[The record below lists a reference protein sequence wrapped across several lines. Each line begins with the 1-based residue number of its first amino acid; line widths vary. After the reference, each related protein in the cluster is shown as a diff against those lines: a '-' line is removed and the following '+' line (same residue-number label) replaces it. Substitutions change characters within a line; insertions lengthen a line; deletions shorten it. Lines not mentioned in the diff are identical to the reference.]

1 MTMNWKRN
9 SKKYIAGILTIALA
23 AGVCQSYGSMEV
35 KAQEKTLPGIEKLVY
50 DTVSSGDT
58 FHILE
63 IVPSKEDASI
73 GYLIGG
79 EEPVASG
86 RKLSEL
92 PSPFERV
99 NAMASLATNAGSD
112 IVGANGLIT
121 VSPYTEIENGSRSE
135 DLKGRFV
142 YRGVGGRYNYVLH
155 GATYRKLTDNEPTSE
170 PRYARYTEMVK
181 ATELNRDLQS
191 IIPTFSRISGSG
203 GQLEIRLS
211 NSSIAETKKTYGL
224 DISMAVPTGSLTSEF
239 NVDDYIGLE
248 MYQKNATADS
258 YTYLG
263 TVVKGKDL
271 PEEYR
276 PTAET
281 GQNLT
286 TSSVQ
291 IEAGEQEEAGNQA
304 ETGGQTETGN
314 QAETGGQAQAGS
326 QAETG
331 GQAQAG
337 NQAETG
343 GQTEAGNQAETGGQ
357 TETGNQAE
365 AGVQAQAA
373 DQAEGMESKAYLV
386 ATTSGN
392 DPSYKSETSATA
404 PAMSSAKEN
413 TAAPVQTYA
422 ASGENVDN
430 NLYLLNHGSKPA
442 RLWAVWDSV
451 NKVYNFQSIA
461 DACFVKVTENGDYYV
476 SNATLCED
484 GDYRI
489 EDSYV
494 ENQTGSYIRVTAS
507 SVEIKTDG
515 DAGFDR
521 AKTYDFIG
529 DDRENAL
536 ETIRYNGGI
545 NNKEW
550 FKKQVLN
557 LSGEGK
563 YEGTAS
569 VSGDVDK
576 LKIEVTTLTLQE
588 LADLTNPEVSADKS
602 YCGVDLDDVDLIYLS
617 GKGDYSGD
625 EPKNMKY
632 AASKIAQ
639 MVFGITDDK
648 GNRSD
653 AARVPIIIDY
663 GFYKKNSEAEHK
675 AMTNLVLTLL
685 RVSEADPDKSL
696 AKAIVKS
703 KSMFEKAL
711 DDTTYKDK
719 VNTIFTSFAQT
730 AGIEKYNDKTLGAL
744 KEFLTE
750 NVYLYDD
757 SEGNKPYVASDYLTD
772 IDSSKQWIYSAVKK
786 EIQYE
791 NFLTEKSGSGG
802 NKLAENIT
810 KASVTRY
817 ILNWYM
823 HRVTM
828 KSSIRVLDLE
838 PCCDFNKTLESELQ
852 NDVVNMMGMTGI
864 YEASAINITQM
875 SSAEF
880 IGKIEDLNEKYDMIY
895 LGARVGKMNTENGVT
910 VYNDPQMKGL
920 IYSHVGDY
928 YDYATKT
935 DTENVTQARETY
947 NARHRLQDASLDH
960 SKTEDDDPKNKSA
973 DVYRGPG
980 NDMNST
986 RYEEFCQFIEAGYP
1000 VVIADTFIKVDN
1012 NNIPVAS
1019 TATLDKNSYFYKLVD
1034 FALQKDANGQYL
1046 YWQKNIFTESQL
1058 TDNTADTKLGTTL
1071 SARRSLFCNYLN
1083 LSKLS
1088 VNWVTTYGAAYPQEL
1103 KYNSDQ
1109 NGASNGGSLEKIDG
1123 KYQLQYIFNLQNDAA
1138 ISQTGTTYDCKLF
1151 VDKNADGRFSGS
1163 DYVEGKTYTSSEEV
1177 SGLTVYIRKGDE
1189 WNKVDPIATANGNRY
1204 ELRTGETYRVIRA
1217 LPEEYVGVIP
1227 WKLVFY
1233 DNADRL
1239 VRTAKSGYTSVPQ
1252 QNGKKTIRVLQL
1264 LSDDNRNNWNL
1275 HDEQNNSNST
1285 FSKCING
1292 LTDWNVVGLDQVGA
1306 DGKVTPSK
1314 SIDSMTVTYLV
1325 NEKLKIGGTSDT
1337 DIQKIYQEAYN
1348 LFQQYDMLILG
1359 FGDAYRFGYTYGAYD
1374 PSKGIPSGIMA
1385 NVKRNL
1391 AVGWAVRDYI
1401 ESGKSILFTHDTTS
1415 YINNIESVVQWN
1427 DQGYAEANNTNYWY
1441 WGYEF
1446 NKTIRASVGLDRYGA
1461 LKEYYTQ
1468 RAASSTGEEQ
1478 KRDQEYLN
1486 TLNSYTFDEIKEPNS
1501 DNDLMQKEGLTKYTV
1516 VRFLRSYLED
1526 LRKTGSS
1533 TVKFPVENS
1542 LLKQAGYDNGK
1553 DPEWNHPSNLLM
1565 GDYAG
1570 SSLIATQVNDGQITQ
1585 YPYQISSKELME
1597 INNTS
1602 YKWLEIS
1609 NTHYQWLQPNM
1620 ELDRNGDGKND
1631 IVVWYCISGV
1641 AGGNYKDTN
1650 IYNITPNDVVNNYY
1664 IYTMGNVTYS
1674 GAGHSKPSKKSEIK
1688 LFINTMIAAYNA
1700 GVTAPSVSFKD
1711 KSGSKIQSVYMLYDP
1726 VNHIVLDDKNNG
1738 TISVNFQAD
1747 DYNIL
1752 AGGQQ
1757 LCVEF
1762 YKSCADDTSG
1772 AISVDG
1778 ITGKVLRLKTD
1789 GEDGLKI
1796 TDSNGN
1802 VILPIERN
1810 GVMNCYPITNGATYT
1825 LKYSSDE
1832 MGLFRTDTSGTI
1844 LNEGA
1849 QASTIYARVYTVY
1862 DNGSKVT
1869 PCGIAE
1875 LSISAEE
1882 LFELD

>member
-1 MTMNWKRN
+1 MVICEIGRANKMKHNQSNSNWKQTA
-9 SKKYIAGILTIALA
+9 KKCIAGVLTIALA
-23 AGVCQSYGSMEV
+23 AGVCQSYGSIEAS
-35 KAQEKTLPGIEKLVY
+35 AQEMTLPGIQQLVQEKQ
-50 DTVSSGDT
+50 TQGET

-63 IVPSKEDASI
+63 IVADKSNASI

-79 EEPVASG
+79 EEPVSEG

-92 PSPFERV
+92 PAASERNKTMQELQNQV
-99 NAMASLATNAGSD
+99 GTENFKDLIGNGPVSRLDPYQEGS
-112 IVGANGLIT
+112 
-121 VSPYTEIENGSRSE
+121 GSRTE
-135 DLKGRFV
+135 DIRGSFV
-142 YRGVGGRYNYVLH
+142 ARGTEGRYNYVTGGSYYRMLQD
-155 GATYRKLTDNEPTSE
+155 GEDPQGQTRYDRKSTVEATNGTN
-170 PRYARYTEMVK
+170 AVMQGV
-181 ATELNRDLQS
+181 
-191 IIPTFSRISGSG
+191 IPTFTKWTSATMVMRVENGAEVTEAYAADRYSLQYYNGEDGSMNIINPAEFVPDKYTGRAVYAEQVSGS
-203 GQLEIRLS
+203 I
-211 NSSIAETKKTYGL
+211 T
-224 DISMAVPTGSLTSEF
+224 
-239 NVDDYIGLE
+239 
-248 MYQKNATADS
+248 S

-263 TVVKGKDL
+263 TIVQGD
-271 PEEYR
+271 PSSASEENSENASGVTR
-276 PTAET
+276 SLSDNDPAAATA
-281 GQNLT
+281 
-286 TSSVQ
+286 
-291 IEAGEQEEAGNQA
+291 
-304 ETGGQTETGN
+304 
-314 QAETGGQAQAGS
+314 
-326 QAETG
+326 
-331 GQAQAG
+331 
-337 NQAETG
+337 
-343 GQTEAGNQAETGGQ
+343 
-357 TETGNQAE
+357 
-365 AGVQAQAA
+365 
-373 DQAEGMESKAYLV
+373 
-386 ATTSGN
+386 SGN
-392 DPSYKSETSATA
+392 DPGITTQS
-404 PAMSSAKEN
+404 
-413 TAAPVQTYA
+413 
-422 ASGENVDN
+422 
-430 NLYLLNHGSKPA
+430 NLY
-442 RLWAVWDSV
+442 
-451 NKVYNFQSIA
+451 VYNRS
-461 DACFVKVTENGDYYV
+461 
-476 SNATLCED
+476 
-484 GDYRI
+484 
-489 EDSYV
+489 
-494 ENQTGSYIRVTAS
+494 TAS
-507 SVEIKTDG
+507 SVLWAKKVGETYTFETITDG
-515 DAGFDR
+515 KFLNFTKDTNGEYYVSKVSCVSDADFRLSDVYTENAAGRYVKVGNGTTTVKVKDIDADFIAQD
-521 AKTYDFIG
+521 TYDFIG
-529 DDRENAL
+529 DNSKNVF
-536 ETIRYNGGI
+536 ETVTYSGGFY
-545 NNKEW
+545 NKEW
-550 FKKQVLN
+550 FKKEVLN
-557 LSGEGK
+557 LSGSSR
-563 YEGTAS
+563 YEKDTDY
-569 VSGDVDK
+569 SGEVNDFN
-576 LKIEVTTLTLQE
+576 IEVTTLTLAQLAE
-588 LADLTNPEVSADKS
+588 LTATDSQAYYGIN
-602 YCGVDLDDVDLIYLS
+602 LDDVDLIYLS
-617 GKGDYSGD
+617 GRGS
-625 EPKNMKY
+625 Y
-632 AASKIAQ
+632 AAESVNMTSAATALTKMI
-639 MVFGITDDK
+639 FGIKDTTGERNNAD
-648 GNRSD
+648 
-653 AARVPIIIDY
+653 RVPVVMDY
-663 GFYKKNSEAEHK
+663 GFYSQNKKLAEEPNNNQNNK
-675 AMTNLVLTLL
+675 ILTQMALTIL
-685 RVSEADPDKSL
+685 KVSDDNIAKEVASQGDAYWNGQTAASL
-696 AKAIVKS
+696 S
-703 KSMFEKAL
+703 L
-711 DDTTYKDK
+711 DDS
-719 VNTIFTSFAQT
+719 V
-730 AGIEKYNDKTLGAL
+730 EEAL
-744 KEFLTE
+744 YD
-750 NVYLYDD
+750 NVYLNDD
-757 SEGNKPYVASDYLTD
+757 SATPYVASDFLTD
-772 IDSSKQWIYSAVKK
+772 CKGNAAKAATFGAVLK

-791 NFLTEKSGSGG
+791 NFLAKKNNSNAAQMDEKIS
-802 NKLAENIT
+802 
-810 KASVTRY
+810 KASITRY

-823 HRVTM
+823 HRVTV

-838 PCCDFNKTLESELQ
+838 PCYDFSDTLKSKLQ
-852 NDVVNMMGMTGI
+852 TDVVNMMGMTGI
-864 YEASAINITQM
+864 YDASAINITQM

-880 IGKIEDLNEKYDMIY
+880 IGKIEDLNEQYDMIY
-895 LGARVGKMNTENGVT
+895 LGARVSKMNTENGVT

-928 YDYATKT
+928 YDYATETK
-935 DTENVTQARETY
+935 TENVTQARETY
-947 NARHRLQDASLDH
+947 NARHRLQDSSLDH
-960 SKTEDDDPKNKSA
+960 NKTNDDDSTNKSA

-1019 TATLDKNSYFYKLVD
+1019 TATLDKNSYFYKLVQ
-1034 FALQKDANGQYL
+1034 FALKKDENGQYL

-1058 TDNTADTKLGTTL
+1058 TDNTADTQLGTTL
-1071 SARRSLFCNYLN
+1071 SARRSVFCNYLN

-1103 KYNSDQ
+1103 KYNSNQ

-1252 QNGKKTIRVLQL
+1252 QSGKKTIRVLQL
-1264 LSDDNRNNWNL
+1264 LSSENNNWNL
-1275 HDEQNNSNST
+1275 HYEQNDSNST
-1285 FSKCING
+1285 FSKYING
-1292 LTDWNVVGLDQVGA
+1292 LTDWNVVGLDQVSW
-1306 DGKVTPSK
+1306 DGTVTPST
-1314 SIDSMTVTYLV
+1314 SIDSMSVTDLV
-1325 NEKLKIGGTSDT
+1325 NNKLKIGGTSDT
-1337 DIQKIYQEAYN
+1337 DIQRIYQESYN

-1359 FGDAYRFGYTYGAYD
+1359 FGDAYKFGYTYGASD
-1374 PSKGIPSGIMA
+1374 ISNNRLD

-1415 YINNIESVVQWN
+1415 YVNNIQSAIQWN
-1427 DQGYAEANNTNYWY
+1427 DQGYPEDQKNYWY

-1461 LKEYYTQ
+1461 LKEYYQQ
-1468 RAASSTGEEQ
+1468 RATSTTGEEK
-1478 KRDQEYLN
+1478 KRDQEYLK
-1486 TLNSYTFDEIKEPNS
+1486 TLESYTFDEIKEPNS
-1501 DNDLMQKEGLTKYTV
+1501 DNDLMQKEGVTKYTV

-1542 LLKQAGYDNGK
+1542 LLRQAGYDGG
-1553 DPEWNHPSNLLM
+1553 DPRWNYPSTMLM

-1570 SSLIATQVNDGQITQ
+1570 SSLIATQVNEGQITQ
-1585 YPYQISSKELME
+1585 YPYQISADEQ
-1597 INNTS
+1597 
-1602 YKWLEIS
+1602 LEIS

-1641 AGGNYKDTN
+1641 ADGNYKDTN

-1674 GAGHSKPSKKSEIK
+1674 GAGHSTPSKDAEIK
-1688 LFINTMIAAYNA
+1688 LFVNTMIAAYNA

-1762 YKSCADDTSG
+1762 YKSCADDTAGS
-1772 AISVDG
+1772 ISVDG

-1802 VILPIERN
+1802 VISPIERN
-1810 GVMNCYPITNGATYT
+1810 GVKNCYPITNGATYT

-1832 MGLFRTDTSGTI
+1832 MGLFRADTSGTI

-1849 QASTIYARVYTVY
+1849 QAATIYARVYTVY

-1875 LSISAEE
+1875 LSISAQE

>member
-1 MTMNWKRN
+1 MTGNLKHN
-9 SKKYIAGILTIALA
+9 TKKYIAGILTIALA

-35 KAQEKTLPGIEKLVY
+35 SAHEMTLPGIEKLVQ
-50 DTVSSGDT
+50 DTVASSDGT

-63 IVPSKEDASI
+63 IVPSKSDASI

-79 EEPVASG
+79 EEPVSKG

-92 PSPFERV
+92 PASSERLA
-99 NAMASLATNAGSD
+99 AMATIDSKSLGDLAGSNGPVSFSAYREGGSRTEEIRGSFVKNTAD
-112 IVGANGLIT
+112 NGQYTYVQTDPVYELYTVGDTRKRFDRYGAIEASGTSNEKKQS
-121 VSPYTEIENGSRSE
+121 VSPVFSNVSR
-135 DLKGRFV
+135 V
-142 YRGVGGRYNYVLH
+142 TGGNL
-155 GATYRKLTDNEPTSE
+155 
-170 PRYARYTEMVK
+170 EM
-181 ATELNRDLQS
+181 TIGD
-191 IIPTFSRISGSG
+191 T
-203 GQLEIRLS
+203 
-211 NSSIAETKKTYGL
+211 AETALAATKY
-224 DISMAVPTGSLTSEF
+224 ALTPDDKNSDGNMNGIKNTDF
-239 NVDDYIGLE
+239 VADDYVGRE
-248 MYQKNATADS
+248 VYTKTADDV

-263 TVVKGKDL
+263 KVVYGRNL
-271 PEEYR
+271 PAGYAIQSTAITSENPSEASENLGEAT
-276 PTAET
+276 TAE
-281 GQNLT
+281 
-286 TSSVQ
+286 SSGLVT
-291 IEAGEQEEAGNQA
+291 AASASGNDAAA
-304 ETGGQTETGN
+304 ESGNGMQTF
-314 QAETGGQAQAGS
+314 S
-326 QAETG
+326 
-331 GQAQAG
+331 
-337 NQAETG
+337 
-343 GQTEAGNQAETGGQ
+343 
-357 TETGNQAE
+357 
-365 AGVQAQAA
+365 VR
-373 DQAEGMESKAYLV
+373 S
-386 ATTSGN
+386 TSGN
-392 DPSYKSETSATA
+392 DIVTSEQKIMTASDPSSEQKNLYILNMANTTPILWAAWNENPGGTGSYTLKT
-404 PAMSSAKEN
+404 PADGYFVHFTEN
-413 TAAPVQTYA
+413 T
-422 ASGENVDN
+422 SGE
-430 NLYLLNHGSKPA
+430 
-442 RLWAVWDSV
+442 
-451 NKVYNFQSIA
+451 
-461 DACFVKVTENGDYYV
+461 YYV
-476 SNATLCED
+476 SKVTLSSTK
-484 GDYRI
+484 GDYKLI
-489 EDSYV
+489 DSYQRNDNGKYV
-494 ENQTGSYIRVTAS
+494 LKSSGTMQVHLRDESGYDAS
-507 SVEIKTDG
+507 NS
-515 DAGFDR
+515 
-521 AKTYDFIG
+521 YDFIG
-529 DDRENAL
+529 DNAKDAL
-536 ETIRYNGGI
+536 GTVAYDGGFY
-545 NNKEW
+545 NKEW

-557 LSGEGK
+557 LSGTSR
-563 YEGTAS
+563 YESGSASTA
-569 VSGDVDK
+569 GEKIDQ
-576 LKIEVTTLTLQE
+576 LKIEVTTLTVEE
-588 LADLTNPEVSADKS
+588 LAKLVNPEEQA
-602 YCGVDLDDVDLIYLS
+602 YYGVDLDNVDLIYLS
-617 GKGDYSGD
+617 GRGS
-625 EPKNMKY
+625 Y
-632 AASKIAQ
+632 AAESVNMTSAATALTKMI
-639 MVFGITDDK
+639 FGIKDTTGERNNAD
-648 GNRSD
+648 
-653 AARVPIIIDY
+653 RVPVVMDY
-663 GFYKKNSEAEHK
+663 GFYSKNKTLAEEPNNNQNNK
-675 AMTNLVLTLL
+675 ILTQMALTIL
-685 RVSEADPDKSL
+685 KVSDDNI
-696 AKAIVKS
+696 AKEVAS
-703 KSMFEKAL
+703 KGDA
-711 DDTTYKDK
+711 YW
-719 VNTIFTSFAQT
+719 NGQT
-730 AGIEKYNDKTLGAL
+730 AASLSLGDSVKEAL
-744 KEFLTE
+744 YD
-750 NVYLYDD
+750 NVYLNDD
-757 SEGNKPYVASDYLTD
+757 SATPYVASDFMADWKGNAAKAATFE
-772 IDSSKQWIYSAVKK
+772 AVLK

-791 NFLTEKSGSGG
+791 NFLAKKNNSNAAQMDEEIS
-802 NKLAENIT
+802 
-810 KASVTRY
+810 KASITRY

-823 HRVTM
+823 HRVTV

-838 PCCDFNKTLESELQ
+838 PCYDFDDENTVLTPQKVFEMT
-852 NDVVNMMGMTGI
+852 GMTGK
-864 YEASAINITQM
+864 YEESVTKINITQM

-880 IGKIEDLNEKYDMIY
+880 IGKIEDLNEQYDMIY
-895 LGARVGKMNTENGVT
+895 LGARVSKMNTENGVT

-928 YDYATKT
+928 YDYATETK
-935 DTENVTQARETY
+935 TENVTLARETY
-947 NARHRLQDASLDH
+947 NARHRLQDSSLNH
-960 SKTEDDDPKNKSA
+960 SKTNDDDSTNKSE

-986 RYEEFCQFIEAGYP
+986 RYEEFCQFIKAGYP
-1000 VVIADTFIKVDN
+1000 VVIADTFIKYGDDK
-1012 NNIPVAS
+1012 IPVAS
-1019 TATLDKNSYFYKLVD
+1019 TATLDKNSYFYKLVQ
-1034 FALQKDANGQYL
+1034 FALTKDENGQYL

-1058 TDNTADTKLGTTL
+1058 TNNTADTQLGTTL
-1071 SARRSLFCNYLN
+1071 SARRSVFCNYLN

-1103 KYNSDQ
+1103 KYNSNQ

-1292 LTDWNVVGLDQVGA
+1292 LTDWNVVGLDQVNW
-1306 DGKVTPSK
+1306 DGTVTPSK

-1337 DIQKIYQEAYN
+1337 DIQKIYQESYN

-1359 FGDAYRFGYTYGAYD
+1359 FGDAYRFGYTYSASD
-1374 PSKGIPSGIMA
+1374 ISNNKLD

-1415 YINNIESVVQWN
+1415 YVNNIQSAIQWN
-1427 DQGYAEANNTNYWY
+1427 DQGYKEDQKNYWY

-1461 LKEYYTQ
+1461 LKEYYQQ
-1468 RAASSTGEEQ
+1468 RAASTTGEEQ
-1478 KRDQEYLN
+1478 KRDQEYLK
-1486 TLNSYTFDEIKEPNS
+1486 TLESYTFDEIKEPNS
-1501 DNDLMQKEGLTKYTV
+1501 DNELWQKEGVTKYTV

-1533 TVKFPVENS
+1533 EVWFPVKNS
-1542 LLKQAGYDNGK
+1542 LLKQAGYDGG
-1553 DPEWNHPSNLLM
+1553 DPRWNYPSSLLM

-1585 YPYQISSKELME
+1585 YPYQISADEQ
-1597 INNTS
+1597 
-1602 YKWLEIS
+1602 LEIS

-1641 AGGNYKDTN
+1641 ADGNYKNTN

-1674 GAGHSKPSKKSEIK
+1674 GAGHSTPSKESEIK
-1688 LFINTMIAAYNA
+1688 LFVNTMIAAYNA
-1700 GVTAPSVSFKD
+1700 GVTAPSVRFKD

-1810 GVMNCYPITNGATYT
+1810 GVKNCYPITNGATYT

-1832 MGLFRTDTSGTI
+1832 MGLFSTDTSGTI

-1862 DNGSKVT
+1862 DSGSKVT

-1875 LSISAEE
+1875 LSISAQE

>member
-1 MTMNWKRN
+1 MKRKMQN

-35 KAQEKTLPGIEKLVY
+35 KAKEKTLPGIEKLVY
-50 DTVSSGDT
+50 DTVASGDT

-63 IVPSKEDASI
+63 IVPSKENASI

-79 EEPVASG
+79 EEPVAGG

-92 PSPFERV
+92 PSQPERV
-99 NAMASLATNAGSD
+99 NAMANLATNAGSD

-121 VSPYTEIENGSRSE
+121 VSPYTETENGSRSE

-155 GATYRKLTDNEPTSE
+155 GATYRKLTDSEITSE

-181 ATELNRDLQS
+181 ATGLNRDAKS
-191 IIPTFSRISGSG
+191 IIPTFSRISGTG

-211 NSSIAETKKTYGL
+211 DSTVAETKNTYGL
-224 DISMAVPTGSLTSEF
+224 DTSMAVPTGSSTSEF

-248 MYQKNATADS
+248 MYKKNATTDS

-263 TVVKGKDL
+263 TVVKGADL

-276 PTAET
+276 PAAET

-286 TSSVQ
+286 TSSAQ
-291 IEAGEQEEAGNQA
+291 IEAGEQEEAGNQ
-304 ETGGQTETGN
+304 TETGV
-314 QAETGGQAQAGS
+314 
-326 QAETG
+326 
-331 GQAQAG
+331 
-337 NQAETG
+337 
-343 GQTEAGNQAETGGQ
+343 QTEAGVQ
-357 TETGNQAE
+357 T
-365 AGVQAQAA
+365 QAA
-373 DQAEGMESKAYLV
+373 DQAEGMESKAYL
-386 ATTSGN
+386 ATTTSGN

-404 PAMSSAKEN
+404 PAMSSAEEN
-413 TAAPVQTYA
+413 TTAPVQTYA

-442 RLWAVWDSV
+442 ILWAVRDSV
-451 NKVYNFQSIA
+451 NNVYNFQSIA

-476 SNATLCED
+476 SYATLCED
-484 GDYRI
+484 GDYWI
-489 EDSYV
+489 EDRYD

-507 SVEIKTDG
+507 SVEIKTAG
-515 DAGFDR
+515 DADFDS
-521 AKTYDFIG
+521 AQTYDFIG

-569 VSGDVDK
+569 VSGDVDA

-588 LADLTNPEVSADKS
+588 LADLTNPNVSADKR

-617 GKGDYSGD
+617 GKGDYSGA

-653 AARVPIIIDY
+653 AARVPVIIDY
-663 GFYKKNSEAEHK
+663 GFYKKNSDAGHK

-791 NFLTEKSGSGG
+791 NFLTDKSGSGG

-823 HRVTM
+823 HRVTV

-838 PCCDFNKTLESELQ
+838 PCYDFSDTLKSKLQ
-852 NDVVNMMGMTGI
+852 TDVVNMMGMNGI
-864 YEASAINITQM
+864 YDASAINITQM

-895 LGARVGKMNTENGVT
+895 LGARVSKMNTENGVT

-935 DTENVTQARETY
+935 KTDNVTQARETY
-947 NARHRLQDASLDH
+947 NARHRLQDSSLDH
-960 SKTEDDDPKNKSA
+960 SKTNDDDPTNKSA

-1000 VVIADTFIKVDN
+1000 VVIADTFIKYGDN
-1012 NNIPVAS
+1012 QIPEAS
-1019 TATLDKNSYFYKLVD
+1019 TDTLDKNSYFYKLIQ
-1034 FALQKDANGQYL
+1034 FALKDENGQYL

-1058 TDNTADTKLGTTL
+1058 MDNTADTKLGTTL
-1071 SARRSLFCNYLN
+1071 SARRSVFCNYLN

-1103 KYNSDQ
+1103 EYNGQ
-1109 NGASNGGSLEKIDG
+1109 NGASNGGSLKKIDG
-1123 KYQLQYIFNLQNDAA
+1123 KYQLQYIFTLQNDAA

-1275 HDEQNNSNST
+1275 HDDST
-1285 FSKCING
+1285 FSNYING
-1292 LTDWNVVGLDQVGA
+1292 LTDWNV
-1306 DGKVTPSK
+1306 

-1325 NEKLKIGGTSDT
+1325 NDKLKIGGTSDT
-1337 DIQKIYQEAYN
+1337 DIQKIYQESYN

-1359 FGDAYRFGYTYGAYD
+1359 FGDAYRFGYTYGASDVYYNRLD
-1374 PSKGIPSGIMA
+1374 

-1415 YINNIESVVQWN
+1415 YVNNIQSAIMWN
-1427 DQGYAEANNTNYWY
+1427 DKGYAEKDNTNYWY

-1461 LKEYYTQ
+1461 LKEYYQQ
-1468 RAASSTGEEQ
+1468 RVENSTGEEQ

-1486 TLNSYTFDEIKEPNS
+1486 TLKSYTFDEIKEPNS

-1526 LRKTGSS
+1526 LRTTNSS
-1533 TVKFPVENS
+1533 EVWFPVKNS
-1542 LLKQAGYDNGK
+1542 LLRQAGYDNGK
-1553 DPEWNHPSNLLM
+1553 DPDWNHPSNLLM

-1570 SSLIATQVNDGQITQ
+1570 SSLIATQVNEGQITQ
-1585 YPYQISSKELME
+1585 YPYQISAKEQ
-1597 INNTS
+1597 
-1602 YKWLEIS
+1602 LEIS

-1641 AGGNYKDTN
+1641 ASGNYKDTN

-1674 GAGHSKPSKKSEIK
+1674 GAGHSRPTKDAEIK
-1688 LFINTMIAAYNA
+1688 LFVNTMIAAYNA

-1762 YKSCADDTSG
+1762 YKSCADDASG

-1802 VILPIERN
+1802 VISPTERN
-1810 GVMNCYPITNGATYT
+1810 GVMNCYPITNGATYS
-1825 LKYSSDE
+1825 LKFSSDE
-1832 MGLFRTDTSGTI
+1832 MGLFSTGTSGTI

-1869 PCGIAE
+1869 PYGIAE
-1875 LSISAEE
+1875 LSISAQE

>member
-1 MTMNWKRN
+1 MKKNLKHNT
-9 SKKYIAGILTIALA
+9 KKYIAGILTIALA

-35 KAQEKTLPGIEKLVY
+35 SAQEMTLPGIEKLVQ
-50 DTVSSGDT
+50 DTVASSDGT

-63 IVPSKEDASI
+63 IVPSKKDASI

-79 EEPVASG
+79 EEPVSEG

-92 PSPFERV
+92 PASSERLA
-99 NAMASLATNAGSD
+99 AMATIDSNSLGDLAGSNGPVNFSAYREGGSRTEEIRGSFVKNTENNGQYTYTQTESVYTLYAEGDTRQRFDRYGAIETSGTSNKNKQSVSPVFSKVSGISGQNLEMTIGDTAKTALAVTRYALTPYDKNSDGSMNDINNAAFNAGD
-112 IVGANGLIT
+112 YVNRE
-121 VSPYTEIENGSRSE
+121 VYT
-135 DLKGRFV
+135 K
-142 YRGVGGRYNYVLH
+142 
-155 GATYRKLTDNEPTSE
+155 
-170 PRYARYTEMVK
+170 
-181 ATELNRDLQS
+181 
-191 IIPTFSRISGSG
+191 
-203 GQLEIRLS
+203 
-211 NSSIAETKKTYGL
+211 
-224 DISMAVPTGSLTSEF
+224 
-239 NVDDYIGLE
+239 
-248 MYQKNATADS
+248 TADDV

-263 TVVKGKDL
+263 KVVYGGDL
-271 PEEYR
+271 PAGYAIQSTAITSENPSEASENLGEVT
-276 PTAET
+276 TAESSGLVT
-281 GQNLT
+281 AASASGNDAAAESGNEMQT
-286 TSSVQ
+286 FSVQ
-291 IEAGEQEEAGNQA
+291 
-304 ETGGQTETGN
+304 
-314 QAETGGQAQAGS
+314 S
-326 QAETG
+326 
-331 GQAQAG
+331 
-337 NQAETG
+337 
-343 GQTEAGNQAETGGQ
+343 
-357 TETGNQAE
+357 
-365 AGVQAQAA
+365 
-373 DQAEGMESKAYLV
+373 
-386 ATTSGN
+386 TSGN
-392 DPSYKSETSATA
+392 DIVTSEQKNLYILNMANTTPILWAAWNENPGGTGSYTLKT
-404 PAMSSAKEN
+404 PADGYFVHFTEN
-413 TAAPVQTYA
+413 NT
-422 ASGENVDN
+422 SGEYYV
-430 NLYLLNHGSKPA
+430 S
-442 RLWAVWDSV
+442 
-451 NKVYNFQSIA
+451 
-461 DACFVKVTENGDYYV
+461 KVTLSNTNGDYK
-476 SNATLCED
+476 L
-484 GDYRI
+484 I
-489 EDSYV
+489 DSYK
-494 ENQTGSYIRVTAS
+494 ENDTGKYVMVSSGTMQVSTRLDSGYEAS
-507 SVEIKTDG
+507 NS
-515 DAGFDR
+515 
-521 AKTYDFIG
+521 YDFIG
-529 DDRENAL
+529 DNAKDAL
-536 ETIRYNGGI
+536 VTVAYDGGFY
-545 NNKEW
+545 NKEW

-557 LSGEGK
+557 LSGSSR
-563 YEGTAS
+563 YEKDTDY
-569 VSGDVDK
+569 SGEVNDFN
-576 LKIEVTTLTLQE
+576 IEVTTLTLAQLAE
-588 LADLTNPEVSADKS
+588 LTATDSQAYYGIN
-602 YCGVDLDDVDLIYLS
+602 LDDVDLIYLS
-617 GKGDYSGD
+617 GRGS
-625 EPKNMKY
+625 Y
-632 AASKIAQ
+632 AAESVNMTSAATALTKMI
-639 MVFGITDDK
+639 FGIKDTTGERNNAD
-648 GNRSD
+648 
-653 AARVPIIIDY
+653 RVPVVMDY
-663 GFYKKNSEAEHK
+663 GFYSKNKTLAEEPNNNQNNK
-675 AMTNLVLTLL
+675 ILTQMALTIL
-685 RVSEADPDKSL
+685 KVSDDNIAKEVASQGDAYWNGQTAASL
-696 AKAIVKS
+696 S
-703 KSMFEKAL
+703 L
-711 DDTTYKDK
+711 DDSVK
-719 VNTIFTSFAQT
+719 
-730 AGIEKYNDKTLGAL
+730 EAL
-744 KEFLTE
+744 YD
-750 NVYLYDD
+750 NVYLNDD
-757 SEGNKPYVASDYLTD
+757 SATPYVASDFLTD
-772 IDSSKQWIYSAVKK
+772 WKGDAAKAATFKAVLK

-791 NFLTEKSGSGG
+791 NFLAKKNNSNAAQMDEEIS
-802 NKLAENIT
+802 
-810 KASVTRY
+810 KASITRY

-823 HRVTM
+823 HRVTV

-838 PCCDFNKTLESELQ
+838 PCYDFDDENTVLTPQKVFEMT
-852 NDVVNMMGMTGI
+852 GMTGK
-864 YEASAINITQM
+864 YEESVTKINITQM

-895 LGARVGKMNTENGVT
+895 LGARVSKMNTENGVT

-928 YDYATKT
+928 YDYATETK
-935 DTENVTQARETY
+935 TENVTLARETY
-947 NARHRLQDASLDH
+947 NARHRLQDSSLNH
-960 SKTEDDDPKNKSA
+960 SKTNDDDSTNKSE

-986 RYEEFCQFIEAGYP
+986 RYEEFCQFIKAGYP
-1000 VVIADTFIKVDN
+1000 VVIADTFIKYGDDK
-1012 NNIPVAS
+1012 IPVAS
-1019 TATLDKNSYFYKLVD
+1019 TATLDKNSYFYKLVQ
-1034 FALQKDANGQYL
+1034 FALTKDENGQYL

-1058 TDNTADTKLGTTL
+1058 TNNTADTQLGTTL
-1071 SARRSLFCNYLN
+1071 SARRSVFCNYLN

-1103 KYNSDQ
+1103 KYNSNQ

-1252 QNGKKTIRVLQL
+1252 QSGKKTIRVLQL

-1292 LTDWNVVGLDQVGA
+1292 LTDWNVVGLDQVNW
-1306 DGKVTPSK
+1306 DGTVTPSK

-1337 DIQKIYQEAYN
+1337 DIQKIYQESYN

-1359 FGDAYRFGYTYGAYD
+1359 FGDAYRFGYTYSASD
-1374 PSKGIPSGIMA
+1374 ISNNKLD

-1415 YINNIESVVQWN
+1415 YVNNIQSAIQWN
-1427 DQGYAEANNTNYWY
+1427 DQGYKEDQKNYWY

-1461 LKEYYTQ
+1461 LKEYYQQ
-1468 RAASSTGEEQ
+1468 RAASTTGEEQ
-1478 KRDQEYLN
+1478 KRDQEYLK
-1486 TLNSYTFDEIKEPNS
+1486 TLESYTFDEIKEPNS
-1501 DNDLMQKEGLTKYTV
+1501 DNELWQKEGVTKYTV

-1533 TVKFPVENS
+1533 EVWFPVKNS
-1542 LLKQAGYDNGK
+1542 LLKQAGYDGG
-1553 DPEWNHPSNLLM
+1553 DPRWNYPSSLLM

-1585 YPYQISSKELME
+1585 YPYQISADEQ
-1597 INNTS
+1597 
-1602 YKWLEIS
+1602 LEIS

-1641 AGGNYKDTN
+1641 ADGNYKNTN

-1674 GAGHSKPSKKSEIK
+1674 GAGHSTPSKESEIK
-1688 LFINTMIAAYNA
+1688 LFVNTMIAAYNA
-1700 GVTAPSVSFKD
+1700 GVTAPSVRFKD

-1810 GVMNCYPITNGATYT
+1810 GVKNCYPITNGATYT

-1875 LSISAEE
+1875 LSISAQE

>member
-1 MTMNWKRN
+1 MVICEIGRANKMKHNQSNSNWKQTA
-9 SKKYIAGILTIALA
+9 KKCIAGVLTIALA
-23 AGVCQSYGSMEV
+23 AGVCQSYGSIEAS
-35 KAQEKTLPGIEKLVY
+35 AQEMTLPGIQQLVQEKQ
-50 DTVSSGDT
+50 TQGET

-63 IVPSKEDASI
+63 IVADKSNASI

-79 EEPVASG
+79 EEPVSEG

-92 PSPFERV
+92 PAASERNKTMQELQNQV
-99 NAMASLATNAGSD
+99 GTENFKDLIGNGPVSRLDPYQEGS
-112 IVGANGLIT
+112 
-121 VSPYTEIENGSRSE
+121 GSRTE
-135 DLKGRFV
+135 DIRGSFV
-142 YRGVGGRYNYVLH
+142 ARGTEGRYNYVTGGSYYRMLQD
-155 GATYRKLTDNEPTSE
+155 GEDPQGQTRYDRKSTVEATNGTN
-170 PRYARYTEMVK
+170 AVMQGV
-181 ATELNRDLQS
+181 
-191 IIPTFSRISGSG
+191 IPTFTKWTSATMVMRVENGAEVTEAYAADRYSLQYYNGEDGSMNIINPAEFVPDKYTGRAVYAEQVSGS
-203 GQLEIRLS
+203 I
-211 NSSIAETKKTYGL
+211 T
-224 DISMAVPTGSLTSEF
+224 
-239 NVDDYIGLE
+239 
-248 MYQKNATADS
+248 S

-263 TVVKGKDL
+263 TIVQGD
-271 PEEYR
+271 PSSASEENSENASGVTR
-276 PTAET
+276 SLSDNDPAAATA
-281 GQNLT
+281 
-286 TSSVQ
+286 
-291 IEAGEQEEAGNQA
+291 
-304 ETGGQTETGN
+304 
-314 QAETGGQAQAGS
+314 
-326 QAETG
+326 
-331 GQAQAG
+331 
-337 NQAETG
+337 
-343 GQTEAGNQAETGGQ
+343 
-357 TETGNQAE
+357 
-365 AGVQAQAA
+365 
-373 DQAEGMESKAYLV
+373 
-386 ATTSGN
+386 SGN
-392 DPSYKSETSATA
+392 DPGITTQS
-404 PAMSSAKEN
+404 
-413 TAAPVQTYA
+413 
-422 ASGENVDN
+422 
-430 NLYLLNHGSKPA
+430 NLY
-442 RLWAVWDSV
+442 
-451 NKVYNFQSIA
+451 VYNRS
-461 DACFVKVTENGDYYV
+461 
-476 SNATLCED
+476 
-484 GDYRI
+484 
-489 EDSYV
+489 
-494 ENQTGSYIRVTAS
+494 TAS
-507 SVEIKTDG
+507 SVLWAKKVGETYTFETITDG
-515 DAGFDR
+515 KFLNFTKDTNGEYYVSKVSCVSDADFRLSDVYTENAAGRYVKVGNGTTTVKVKDIDADFIAQD
-521 AKTYDFIG
+521 TYDFIG
-529 DDRENAL
+529 DNSKNVF
-536 ETIRYNGGI
+536 ETVTYSGGFY
-545 NNKEW
+545 NKEW
-550 FKKQVLN
+550 FKKEVLN
-557 LSGEGK
+557 LSGSSR
-563 YEGTAS
+563 YEKDTDY
-569 VSGDVDK
+569 SGEVNDFN
-576 LKIEVTTLTLQE
+576 IEVTTLTLAQLAE
-588 LADLTNPEVSADKS
+588 LTATDSQAYYGIN
-602 YCGVDLDDVDLIYLS
+602 LDDVDLIYLS
-617 GKGDYSGD
+617 GRGS
-625 EPKNMKY
+625 Y
-632 AASKIAQ
+632 AAESVNMTSVATALTKMI
-639 MVFGITDDK
+639 FGIKDTTGERNNAD
-648 GNRSD
+648 
-653 AARVPIIIDY
+653 RVPVVMDY
-663 GFYKKNSEAEHK
+663 GFYSQN
-675 AMTNLVLTLL
+675 
-685 RVSEADPDKSL
+685 
-696 AKAIVKS
+696 
-703 KSMFEKAL
+703 
-711 DDTTYKDK
+711 
-719 VNTIFTSFAQT
+719 
-730 AGIEKYNDKTLGAL
+730 KTLAEEPNNNQNNKILTQMAL
-744 KEFLTE
+744 TILKVSDDNIAKEVASQGDAYWNGPTAASLSLGDSVKE
-750 NVYLYDD
+750 ALYDNVYLNDD
-757 SEGNKPYVASDYLTD
+757 SATPYVASDFLTD
-772 IDSSKQWIYSAVKK
+772 CKGNAAKPATFGAVLK

-791 NFLTEKSGSGG
+791 NFLAKKNNSNAAQMDEEIS
-802 NKLAENIT
+802 
-810 KASVTRY
+810 KASITRY

-823 HRVTM
+823 HRVTV

-838 PCCDFNKTLESELQ
+838 PCYDFSDTLKSKLQ
-852 NDVVNMMGMTGI
+852 TDVVNMMGMTGI
-864 YEASAINITQM
+864 YDASAINITQM

-895 LGARVGKMNTENGVT
+895 LGARVSKMNTENGVT

-928 YDYATKT
+928 YDYATETK
-935 DTENVTQARETY
+935 TENVTLARETY
-947 NARHRLQDASLDH
+947 NARHRLQDSSLNH
-960 SKTEDDDPKNKSA
+960 SKTNDDDSTNKSE

-986 RYEEFCQFIEAGYP
+986 RYEEFCQFIKAGYP
-1000 VVIADTFIKVDN
+1000 VVIADTFIKYGDDK
-1012 NNIPVAS
+1012 IPVAS
-1019 TATLDKNSYFYKLVD
+1019 TTTLDKNSYFYKLVQ
-1034 FALQKDANGQYL
+1034 FALTKDENGQYL

-1058 TDNTADTKLGTTL
+1058 TDNTADTQLGTTL
-1071 SARRSLFCNYLN
+1071 SARRSVFCNYLN

-1103 KYNSDQ
+1103 KYNSNQ

-1252 QNGKKTIRVLQL
+1252 QSGKKTIRVLQL
-1264 LSDDNRNNWNL
+1264 LSSENNNWNL
-1275 HDEQNNSNST
+1275 HYEQNNSNST
-1285 FSKCING
+1285 FSKYING
-1292 LTDWNVVGLDQVGA
+1292 LTDWNVVGLDQVNW
-1306 DGKVTPSK
+1306 DGTVIPST
-1314 SIDSMTVTYLV
+1314 SIDSMSVTDLV
-1325 NEKLKIGGTSDT
+1325 NNKLKIGGTSDT
-1337 DIQKIYQEAYN
+1337 DIQRIYQESYN

-1359 FGDAYRFGYTYGAYD
+1359 FGDAYKFGYTYSASD
-1374 PSKGIPSGIMA
+1374 ISNNRLD

-1415 YINNIESVVQWN
+1415 YVNNIKSAIQWN
-1427 DQGYAEANNTNYWY
+1427 DQGYPEDQKNYWY

-1461 LKEYYTQ
+1461 LKEYYQQ
-1468 RAASSTGEEQ
+1468 RATSTTGEEK
-1478 KRDQEYLN
+1478 KRDQEYLK
-1486 TLNSYTFDEIKEPNS
+1486 TLESYTFDEIKEPNS
-1501 DNDLMQKEGLTKYTV
+1501 DNDLMQKEGVTKYTV

-1542 LLKQAGYDNGK
+1542 LLRQAGYDGG
-1553 DPEWNHPSNLLM
+1553 DPRWNYPSTMLM

-1585 YPYQISSKELME
+1585 YPYQISADEQ
-1597 INNTS
+1597 
-1602 YKWLEIS
+1602 LEIS

-1641 AGGNYKDTN
+1641 ADGQYKDTN

-1674 GAGHSKPSKKSEIK
+1674 GAGHSRPSKDAEIK
-1688 LFINTMIAAYNA
+1688 LFVNTMIAAYNA
-1700 GVTAPSVSFKD
+1700 GVTAPSVNFKD

-1762 YKSCADDTSG
+1762 YKSCADDTAG

-1789 GEDGLKI
+1789 GEHGLKI
-1796 TDSNGN
+1796 TDSNGK
-1802 VILPIERN
+1802 VISPTERN
-1810 GVMNCYPITNGATYT
+1810 GVKNCYPITNGATYT

-1849 QASTIYARVYTVY
+1849 QAATIYARVYTVY

-1875 LSISAEE
+1875 LSISAQE

>member
-1 MTMNWKRN
+1 MKKNLKHNT
-9 SKKYIAGILTIALA
+9 KKYIAGILTIALA

-35 KAQEKTLPGIEKLVY
+35 SAKEMTLPGIEKLVQ
-50 DTVSSGDT
+50 DTVASSDGT

-63 IVPSKEDASI
+63 IVPFKKDASI

-79 EEPVASG
+79 EEPVSDG

-92 PSPFERV
+92 PAASERQT
-99 NAMASLATNAGSD
+99 AMAAINNNRLGDLAGSNGPVSFATYSEGGSRTEEIRGSFVKNAENKGQYTYTQTEPEYRLFVAGD
-112 IVGANGLIT
+112 SNERYDRHSTIEASGASNENKKS
-121 VSPYTEIENGSRSE
+121 VSPVFSKVSDAAGGNLEMTIGDTGETALAATKYALTPYVENSNGSM
-135 DLKGRFV
+135 
-142 YRGVGGRYNYVLH
+142 N
-155 GATYRKLTDNEPTSE
+155 
-170 PRYARYTEMVK
+170 
-181 ATELNRDLQS
+181 
-191 IIPTFSRISGSG
+191 
-203 GQLEIRLS
+203 
-211 NSSIAETKKTYGL
+211 
-224 DISMAVPTGSLTSEF
+224 DINTAAF
-239 NVDDYIGLE
+239 NADDYVNWE
-248 MYQKNATADS
+248 VYTKTADDV

-263 TVVKGKDL
+263 KVVYGSNL
-271 PEEYR
+271 PAGYAIQSTATTSEDTSGASENQGEST
-276 PTAET
+276 TAENSGLVT
-281 GQNLT
+281 AASASGNDAAAGSGNEMQT
-286 TSSVQ
+286 FSVQ
-291 IEAGEQEEAGNQA
+291 
-304 ETGGQTETGN
+304 
-314 QAETGGQAQAGS
+314 S
-326 QAETG
+326 
-331 GQAQAG
+331 
-337 NQAETG
+337 
-343 GQTEAGNQAETGGQ
+343 
-357 TETGNQAE
+357 
-365 AGVQAQAA
+365 
-373 DQAEGMESKAYLV
+373 
-386 ATTSGN
+386 TSGN
-392 DPSYKSETSATA
+392 DIETSEQRIMTASDPSSEQNKNLYILNMANTTPYLWATWRENPDGTGGSYTLNT
-404 PAMSSAKEN
+404 PADSYFVQFKEN
-413 TAAPVQTYA
+413 T
-422 ASGENVDN
+422 SGEYYVSKV
-430 NLYLLNHGSKPA
+430 LLSSG
-442 RLWAVWDSV
+442 
-451 NKVYNFQSIA
+451 
-461 DACFVKVTENGDYYV
+461 NGDYKL
-476 SNATLCED
+476 S
-484 GDYRI
+484 
-489 EDSYV
+489 DSYQRNDNGKYV
-494 ENQTGSYIRVTAS
+494 LES
-507 SVEIKTDG
+507 SGTMQVSLRGEP
-515 DAGFDR
+515 GFD
-521 AKTYDFIG
+521 ASNSYDFIG
-529 DDRENAL
+529 DNAKDAL
-536 ETIRYNGGI
+536 DTVAYGGGFY
-545 NNKEW
+545 NKEW

-557 LSGEGK
+557 LSGTSR
-563 YEGTAS
+563 YESGSPSGT
-569 VSGDVDK
+569 GEEIDQ
-576 LKIEVTTLTLQE
+576 LKIEVTTLTVEE
-588 LADLTNPEVSADKS
+588 LAKLVNPGEQA
-602 YCGVDLDDVDLIYLS
+602 YYGVDLDNVDLIYLS
-617 GKGDYSGD
+617 GRGS
-625 EPKNMKY
+625 Y
-632 AASKIAQ
+632 AAESVNMTSAATALTKMI
-639 MVFGITDDK
+639 FGIKDTN
-648 GNRSD
+648 GERND
-653 AARVPIIIDY
+653 ADRVPVVMDY
-663 GFYKKNSEAEHK
+663 GFYSQNKTLAEEPNNNQNNK
-675 AMTNLVLTLL
+675 ILTQMALTIL
-685 RVSEADPDKSL
+685 KVSDDNI
-696 AKAIVKS
+696 AKEVAS
-703 KSMFEKAL
+703 KGDA
-711 DDTTYKDK
+711 YW
-719 VNTIFTSFAQT
+719 NGQT
-730 AGIEKYNDKTLGAL
+730 AASLSLGDSVKEAL
-744 KEFLTE
+744 YD
-750 NVYLYDD
+750 NVYLNDD
-757 SEGNKPYVASDYLTD
+757 SVTPYVASDFLTD
-772 IDSSKQWIYSAVKK
+772 CKGTAAKVATFGAVLK

-791 NFLTEKSGSGG
+791 NFLAKKNNSNAAQMDEEIS
-802 NKLAENIT
+802 
-810 KASVTRY
+810 KASITRY

-823 HRVTM
+823 HRVTV

-838 PCCDFNKTLESELQ
+838 PCCDFSDTLKSKLQ
-852 NDVVNMMGMTGI
+852 TDVVNMMGMTGI
-864 YEASAINITQM
+864 YDASAINITQM

-895 LGARVGKMNTENGVT
+895 LGARVSKMNTENGVT

-928 YDYATKT
+928 YDYATET
-935 DTENVTQARETY
+935 NTENVTLARETY
-947 NARHRLQDASLDH
+947 NARHRLQDSSLDH
-960 SKTEDDDPKNKSA
+960 NKTDDDDSTNKSA

-986 RYEEFCQFIEAGYP
+986 RYEEFCQFIKAGYP
-1000 VVIADTFIKVDN
+1000 VVIADAFIKVDN

-1058 TDNTADTKLGTTL
+1058 KDTTADTKLGTTL
-1071 SARRSLFCNYLN
+1071 SARRSVFCNYLN

-1103 KYNSDQ
+1103 KYNSNQ

-1337 DIQKIYQEAYN
+1337 DIQKIYQESYN

-1359 FGDAYRFGYTYGAYD
+1359 FGDAYRFGYTYGASDIYYNRLD
-1374 PSKGIPSGIMA
+1374 

-1415 YINNIESVVQWN
+1415 YVNNIQSAIMWN
-1427 DQGYAEANNTNYWY
+1427 DEGYAEKNNTNYWY

-1461 LKEYYTQ
+1461 LKEYYQQ
-1468 RAASSTGEEQ
+1468 RAASTTGEEQ

-1486 TLNSYTFDEIKEPNS
+1486 TLKSYTFDEIKEPNS
-1501 DNDLMQKEGLTKYTV
+1501 DNELWQKEGLTKYTV

-1526 LRKTGSS
+1526 LRTTNSS
-1533 TVKFPVENS
+1533 EVWFPVKNS
-1542 LLKQAGYDNGK
+1542 LLKQAGYDNGNGP
-1553 DPEWNHPSNLLM
+1553 DWNHPSNLLM

-1570 SSLIATQVNDGQITQ
+1570 SSLIATQVNEGQITQ
-1585 YPYQISSKELME
+1585 YPYQISANEQ
-1597 INNTS
+1597 
-1602 YKWLEIS
+1602 LEIS

-1641 AGGNYKDTN
+1641 AEGNYQKTN

-1674 GAGHSKPSKKSEIK
+1674 GAGHSKPSKESEIK
-1688 LFINTMIAAYNA
+1688 LFVNTMIAAYNA

-1862 DNGSKVT
+1862 DSGSKVT

-1875 LSISAEE
+1875 LSISAQE

>member
-1 MTMNWKRN
+1 MVYGRN
-9 SKKYIAGILTIALA
+9 LPAGYAI
-23 AGVCQSYGSMEV
+23 QSTAITSENPSEASENLGE
-35 KAQEKTLPGIEKLVY
+35 ATTAE
-50 DTVSSGDT
+50 SSGLVT
-58 FHILE
+58 A
-63 IVPSKEDASI
+63 AS
-73 GYLIGG
+73 
-79 EEPVASG
+79 ASG
-86 RKLSEL
+86 NDAAAES
-92 PSPFERV
+92 
-99 NAMASLATNAGSD
+99 G
-112 IVGANGLIT
+112 NG
-121 VSPYTEIENGSRSE
+121 
-135 DLKGRFV
+135 
-142 YRGVGGRYNYVLH
+142 
-155 GATYRKLTDNEPTSE
+155 
-170 PRYARYTEMVK
+170 M
-181 ATELNRDLQS
+181 Q
-191 IIPTFSRISGSG
+191 TFS
-203 GQLEIRLS
+203 
-211 NSSIAETKKTYGL
+211 
-224 DISMAVPTGSLTSEF
+224 
-239 NVDDYIGLE
+239 
-248 MYQKNATADS
+248 
-258 YTYLG
+258 
-263 TVVKGKDL
+263 
-271 PEEYR
+271 
-276 PTAET
+276 
-281 GQNLT
+281 
-286 TSSVQ
+286 VQ
-291 IEAGEQEEAGNQA
+291 
-304 ETGGQTETGN
+304 
-314 QAETGGQAQAGS
+314 S
-326 QAETG
+326 
-331 GQAQAG
+331 
-337 NQAETG
+337 
-343 GQTEAGNQAETGGQ
+343 
-357 TETGNQAE
+357 
-365 AGVQAQAA
+365 
-373 DQAEGMESKAYLV
+373 
-386 ATTSGN
+386 TSGN
-392 DPSYKSETSATA
+392 DIVTSEQKIMTASDPSSEQKNLYILNMANTTPILWAAWNENPGGTGSYTLKT
-404 PAMSSAKEN
+404 PADGYFVHFTEN
-413 TAAPVQTYA
+413 T
-422 ASGENVDN
+422 SGE
-430 NLYLLNHGSKPA
+430 
-442 RLWAVWDSV
+442 
-451 NKVYNFQSIA
+451 
-461 DACFVKVTENGDYYV
+461 YYV
-476 SNATLCED
+476 SKVTLSSTK
-484 GDYRI
+484 GDYKLI
-489 EDSYV
+489 DSYQRNDNGKYV
-494 ENQTGSYIRVTAS
+494 LKSSGTMQVHLRDESGYDAS
-507 SVEIKTDG
+507 NS
-515 DAGFDR
+515 
-521 AKTYDFIG
+521 YDFIG
-529 DDRENAL
+529 DNAKDAL
-536 ETIRYNGGI
+536 VTVAYDGGFY
-545 NNKEW
+545 NKEW

-557 LSGEGK
+557 LSGTSR
-563 YEGTAS
+563 YETGSSSTA
-569 VSGDVDK
+569 GEEIDQ
-576 LKIEVTTLTLQE
+576 LKIEVTTLTVEE
-588 LADLTNPEVSADKS
+588 LAKLVNPEEQT
-602 YCGVDLDDVDLIYLS
+602 YYGVDLDNVDLIYLS
-617 GKGDYSGD
+617 GRGS
-625 EPKNMKY
+625 Y
-632 AASKIAQ
+632 AAESVNMTSAATALTKMI
-639 MVFGITDDK
+639 FGIKDTT
-648 GNRSD
+648 GERND
-653 AARVPIIIDY
+653 ADRVPVVMDY
-663 GFYKKNSEAEHK
+663 GFYSQNKTLAEEPNNNQNNK
-675 AMTNLVLTLL
+675 ILTQMALTIL
-685 RVSEADPDKSL
+685 KVSDDNI
-696 AKAIVKS
+696 AKEVAS
-703 KSMFEKAL
+703 KGDA
-711 DDTTYKDK
+711 YW
-719 VNTIFTSFAQT
+719 NGQT
-730 AGIEKYNDKTLGAL
+730 AASLSLGDSVKEAL
-744 KEFLTE
+744 YD
-750 NVYLYDD
+750 NVYLNDD
-757 SEGNKPYVASDYLTD
+757 SATPYVASDFLTD
-772 IDSSKQWIYSAVKK
+772 WKGNAAKAATFEAVLK

-791 NFLTEKSGSGG
+791 NFLAKKNNSNAAQIDEEIS
-802 NKLAENIT
+802 
-810 KASVTRY
+810 KASITRY

-823 HRVTM
+823 HRVTV

-838 PCCDFNKTLESELQ
+838 PCYDFKSATTLTADRVKEF
-852 NDVVNMMGMTGI
+852 MGRKDTYTGSVEI
-864 YEASAINITQM
+864 KQM

-880 IGKIEDLNEKYDMIY
+880 IGKVEDLNEKYDMIY

-935 DTENVTQARETY
+935 DTENVTLARETY
-947 NARHRLQDASLDH
+947 NARHRLQDDSLDH
-960 SKTEDDDPKNKSA
+960 RKTDDDDPTNKSA

-1019 TATLDKNSYFYKLVD
+1019 TATLDKNSYFYKLVQ

-1071 SARRSLFCNYLN
+1071 SARRSVFCNYLN

-1103 KYNSDQ
+1103 KYTGQYS
-1109 NGASNGGSLEKIDG
+1109 ASNGGSLEKIDG

-1189 WNKVDPIATANGNRY
+1189 WNKVDPIATANGSRY

-1292 LTDWNVVGLDQVGA
+1292 LTDWNVVGLDQVNW
-1306 DGKVTPSK
+1306 DGTVTPSK
-1314 SIDSMTVTYLV
+1314 SIDSMTVTYLI
-1325 NEKLKIGGTSDT
+1325 NDKLKISGTSDT
-1337 DIQKIYQEAYN
+1337 DIQKIYQESYN

-1359 FGDAYRFGYTYGAYD
+1359 FGDAYRFGYTYSASD
-1374 PSKGIPSGIMA
+1374 ISNNKLD

-1415 YINNIESVVQWN
+1415 YVNNIQSAIQWN
-1427 DQGYAEANNTNYWY
+1427 DQGYKEDQKNYWY

-1461 LKEYYTQ
+1461 LKEYYQQ
-1468 RAASSTGEEQ
+1468 RAASTTGEEQ

-1486 TLNSYTFDEIKEPNS
+1486 TLKSYTFDEIKEPNS
-1501 DNDLMQKEGLTKYTV
+1501 DNELWQKEGVTKYTV

-1533 TVKFPVENS
+1533 EVWFPVKNS
-1542 LLKQAGYDNGK
+1542 LLKQAGYDGG
-1553 DPEWNHPSNLLM
+1553 DPRWNYPSSLLM

-1585 YPYQISSKELME
+1585 YPYQISANEQ
-1597 INNTS
+1597 
-1602 YKWLEIS
+1602 LEIS

-1641 AGGNYKDTN
+1641 ADGNYKNTN

-1674 GAGHSKPSKKSEIK
+1674 GAGHSTPSKDAEIK
-1688 LFINTMIAAYNA
+1688 LFVNTMIAAYNA
-1700 GVTAPSVSFKD
+1700 GVTAPSVNFKD

-1802 VILPIERN
+1802 VISPIERN
-1810 GVMNCYPITNGATYT
+1810 GVKNCYPITNGATYT

-1832 MGLFRTDTSGTI
+1832 MGLFSTDTSGTI

-1849 QASTIYARVYTVY
+1849 QAATIYARVYTVY
-1862 DNGSKVT
+1862 DSGSKVT

-1875 LSISAEE
+1875 LSISAQE

>member
-1 MTMNWKRN
+1 MVICEIGRANKMKHNQSNSNWKQTA
-9 SKKYIAGILTIALA
+9 KKCIAGVLTIALA
-23 AGVCQSYGSMEV
+23 AGVCQSYGSIEAS
-35 KAQEKTLPGIEKLVY
+35 AQEMTLPGIQQLVQEKQ
-50 DTVSSGDT
+50 TQGET

-63 IVPSKEDASI
+63 IVADKSNASI

-79 EEPVASG
+79 EEPVSEG

-92 PSPFERV
+92 PAASERNKTMQELQNQV
-99 NAMASLATNAGSD
+99 GTENFKDLIGNGPVSRLDPYQEGS
-112 IVGANGLIT
+112 
-121 VSPYTEIENGSRSE
+121 GSRTE
-135 DLKGRFV
+135 DIRGSFV
-142 YRGVGGRYNYVLH
+142 ARGTEGRYNYVTGGSYYRMLQD
-155 GATYRKLTDNEPTSE
+155 GEDPQGQTRYDRKSTVEATNGTN
-170 PRYARYTEMVK
+170 AVMQGV
-181 ATELNRDLQS
+181 
-191 IIPTFSRISGSG
+191 IPTFTKWTSATMVMRVENGAEVTEAYAADRYSLQYYNGEDVSMNIINPAEFVPDKYTGRAVYAEQVSGS
-203 GQLEIRLS
+203 I
-211 NSSIAETKKTYGL
+211 T
-224 DISMAVPTGSLTSEF
+224 
-239 NVDDYIGLE
+239 
-248 MYQKNATADS
+248 S

-263 TVVKGKDL
+263 TIVQGD
-271 PEEYR
+271 PSSASEENSENASGVTR
-276 PTAET
+276 SLSDNDPAAATA
-281 GQNLT
+281 
-286 TSSVQ
+286 
-291 IEAGEQEEAGNQA
+291 
-304 ETGGQTETGN
+304 
-314 QAETGGQAQAGS
+314 
-326 QAETG
+326 
-331 GQAQAG
+331 
-337 NQAETG
+337 
-343 GQTEAGNQAETGGQ
+343 
-357 TETGNQAE
+357 
-365 AGVQAQAA
+365 
-373 DQAEGMESKAYLV
+373 
-386 ATTSGN
+386 SGN
-392 DPSYKSETSATA
+392 DPGITTQS
-404 PAMSSAKEN
+404 
-413 TAAPVQTYA
+413 
-422 ASGENVDN
+422 
-430 NLYLLNHGSKPA
+430 NLY
-442 RLWAVWDSV
+442 
-451 NKVYNFQSIA
+451 VYNRS
-461 DACFVKVTENGDYYV
+461 
-476 SNATLCED
+476 
-484 GDYRI
+484 
-489 EDSYV
+489 
-494 ENQTGSYIRVTAS
+494 TAS
-507 SVEIKTDG
+507 SVLWAKKVGETYTFETITDG
-515 DAGFDR
+515 KFLNFTKDTNGEYYVSKVSCVSDADFRLSDVYTENAAGRYVKVGNGTTTVKVKDIDADFIAQD
-521 AKTYDFIG
+521 TYDFIG
-529 DDRENAL
+529 DNSKNVF
-536 ETIRYNGGI
+536 ETVTYSGGFY
-545 NNKEW
+545 NKEW
-550 FKKQVLN
+550 FKKEVLN
-557 LSGEGK
+557 LSGSSR
-563 YEGTAS
+563 YEKDTDY
-569 VSGDVDK
+569 SGEVNDFN
-576 LKIEVTTLTLQE
+576 IEVTTLTLAQLAE
-588 LADLTNPEVSADKS
+588 LTATDSQAYYGIN
-602 YCGVDLDDVDLIYLS
+602 LDDVDLIYLS
-617 GKGDYSGD
+617 GRGS
-625 EPKNMKY
+625 Y
-632 AASKIAQ
+632 AAESVNMTSAATALTKMI
-639 MVFGITDDK
+639 FGIKDTTGERNNAD
-648 GNRSD
+648 
-653 AARVPIIIDY
+653 RVPVVMDY
-663 GFYKKNSEAEHK
+663 GFYSQNKKLAEEPNNNQNNK
-675 AMTNLVLTLL
+675 ILTQMALTIL
-685 RVSEADPDKSL
+685 KVSDDNIAKEVASQGDAYWNGQTAASL
-696 AKAIVKS
+696 S
-703 KSMFEKAL
+703 L
-711 DDTTYKDK
+711 DDS
-719 VNTIFTSFAQT
+719 V
-730 AGIEKYNDKTLGAL
+730 EEAL
-744 KEFLTE
+744 YD
-750 NVYLYDD
+750 NVYLNDD
-757 SEGNKPYVASDYLTD
+757 SATPYVASDFLTD
-772 IDSSKQWIYSAVKK
+772 CKGNAAKAATFGAVLK

-791 NFLTEKSGSGG
+791 NFLAKKNNSNAAQMDEKIS
-802 NKLAENIT
+802 
-810 KASVTRY
+810 KASITRY

-823 HRVTM
+823 HRVTV

-838 PCCDFNKTLESELQ
+838 PCYDFSDTLKSKLQ
-852 NDVVNMMGMTGI
+852 TDVVNMMGMTGI
-864 YEASAINITQM
+864 YDASAINITQM

-895 LGARVGKMNTENGVT
+895 LGARVSKMNTENGVT

-928 YDYATKT
+928 YDYATETK
-935 DTENVTQARETY
+935 TENVTQARETY
-947 NARHRLQDASLDH
+947 NARHRLQDSSLDH
-960 SKTEDDDPKNKSA
+960 NKTNDDDSTNKSA

-1019 TATLDKNSYFYKLVD
+1019 TATLDKNSYFYKLVQ
-1034 FALQKDANGQYL
+1034 FALKKDENGQYL

-1058 TDNTADTKLGTTL
+1058 TDNTADTQLGTTL
-1071 SARRSLFCNYLN
+1071 SARRSVFCNYLN

-1103 KYNSDQ
+1103 KYNSNQ

-1252 QNGKKTIRVLQL
+1252 QSGKKTIRVLQL
-1264 LSDDNRNNWNL
+1264 LSSENNNWNL
-1275 HDEQNNSNST
+1275 HYEQNDSNST
-1285 FSKCING
+1285 FSKYING
-1292 LTDWNVVGLDQVGA
+1292 LTDWNVVGLDQVSW
-1306 DGKVTPSK
+1306 DGTVTPST
-1314 SIDSMTVTYLV
+1314 SIDSMSVTDLV
-1325 NEKLKIGGTSDT
+1325 NNKLKIGGTSDT
-1337 DIQKIYQEAYN
+1337 DIQRIYQESYN

-1359 FGDAYRFGYTYGAYD
+1359 FGDAYKFGYTYGASD
-1374 PSKGIPSGIMA
+1374 ISNNRLD

-1415 YINNIESVVQWN
+1415 YVNNIQSAIQWN
-1427 DQGYAEANNTNYWY
+1427 DQGYPEDQKNYWY

-1461 LKEYYTQ
+1461 LKEYYQQ
-1468 RAASSTGEEQ
+1468 RATSTTGEEK
-1478 KRDQEYLN
+1478 KRDQEYLK
-1486 TLNSYTFDEIKEPNS
+1486 TLESYTFDEIKEPNS
-1501 DNDLMQKEGLTKYTV
+1501 DNDLMQKEGVTKYTV

-1542 LLKQAGYDNGK
+1542 LLRQAGYDGG
-1553 DPEWNHPSNLLM
+1553 DPRWNYPSTMLM

-1570 SSLIATQVNDGQITQ
+1570 SSLIATQVNEGQITQ
-1585 YPYQISSKELME
+1585 YPYQISADEQ
-1597 INNTS
+1597 
-1602 YKWLEIS
+1602 LEIS

-1641 AGGNYKDTN
+1641 ADGNYKDTN

-1674 GAGHSKPSKKSEIK
+1674 GAGHSTPSKDAEIK
-1688 LFINTMIAAYNA
+1688 LFVNTMIAAYNA

-1762 YKSCADDTSG
+1762 YKSCADDTAGS
-1772 AISVDG
+1772 ISVDG

-1802 VILPIERN
+1802 VISPIERN
-1810 GVMNCYPITNGATYT
+1810 GVKNCYPITNGATYT

-1832 MGLFRTDTSGTI
+1832 MGLFRADTSGTI

-1849 QASTIYARVYTVY
+1849 QAATIYARVYTVY

-1875 LSISAEE
+1875 LSISAQE

>member
-1 MTMNWKRN
+1 MTGNLKHN
-9 SKKYIAGILTIALA
+9 TKKYIAGILTIALA

-35 KAQEKTLPGIEKLVY
+35 SAHEMTLPGIEKLVQ
-50 DTVSSGDT
+50 DTVASSDGT

-63 IVPSKEDASI
+63 IVPSKSDASI

-79 EEPVASG
+79 EEPVSEG

-92 PSPFERV
+92 PAASERRS
-99 NAMASLATNAGSD
+99 AMAAISSSSLGDLAGS
-112 IVGANGLIT
+112 NGP
-121 VSPYTEIENGSRSE
+121 VSFSPYNEGGSRSE
-135 DLKGRFV
+135 EIRGSFVKNTENNGQYTYVQKDSV
-142 YRGVGGRYNYVLH
+142 YRLFREGDSNERYDRYSTIEASGASNENKQSVSPVFSKVSGVTGGNLEMTI
-155 GATYRKLTDNEPTSE
+155 GDTADALTALAAT
-170 PRYARYTEMVK
+170 RYALTPDDK
-181 ATELNRDLQS
+181 NSD
-191 IIPTFSRISGSG
+191 GSMNG
-203 GQLEIRLS
+203 IK
-211 NSSIAETKKTYGL
+211 NTDFVA
-224 DISMAVPTGSLTSEF
+224 
-239 NVDDYIGLE
+239 DDYVGRE
-248 MYQKNATADS
+248 VYTKTADDV

-263 TVVKGKDL
+263 KVVYGRNL
-271 PEEYR
+271 PAGYAIQSTAITSEDTSEASENQGEAT
-276 PTAET
+276 TAENSGMIT
-281 GQNLT
+281 AASASGNDAAAESGNEMQT
-286 TSSVQ
+286 FSVQ
-291 IEAGEQEEAGNQA
+291 
-304 ETGGQTETGN
+304 
-314 QAETGGQAQAGS
+314 S
-326 QAETG
+326 
-331 GQAQAG
+331 
-337 NQAETG
+337 
-343 GQTEAGNQAETGGQ
+343 
-357 TETGNQAE
+357 
-365 AGVQAQAA
+365 
-373 DQAEGMESKAYLV
+373 
-386 ATTSGN
+386 TSGN
-392 DPSYKSETSATA
+392 DMVNSEQRIMTVSDPSSE
-404 PAMSSAKEN
+404 
-413 TAAPVQTYA
+413 QY
-422 ASGENVDN
+422 N
-430 NLYLLNHGSKPA
+430 NLYILNMANTTPY
-442 RLWAVWDSV
+442 LWATW
-451 NKVYNFQSIA
+451 IA
-461 DACFVKVTENGDYYV
+461 NPNGTGSYTLKTPADGYFVQFTENTSGEYYVSKVTLSSTNGDYKL
-476 SNATLCED
+476 S
-484 GDYRI
+484 
-489 EDSYV
+489 DSYQRNDNGKYV
-494 ENQTGSYIRVTAS
+494 MVSSGTMQVYTPGEPDYDAS
-507 SVEIKTDG
+507 NS
-515 DAGFDR
+515 
-521 AKTYDFIG
+521 YDFIG
-529 DDRENAL
+529 DNAKDAL
-536 ETIRYNGGI
+536 DTVAYDGGFY
-545 NNKEW
+545 NKEW

-557 LSGEGK
+557 LSGTSR
-563 YEGTAS
+563 YESGSPSGT
-569 VSGDVDK
+569 GGNIDQ
-576 LKIEVTTLTLQE
+576 LKIEVTTLTVEE
-588 LADLTNPEVSADKS
+588 LAKLVNPEEQA
-602 YCGVDLDDVDLIYLS
+602 YYGVDLDNVDLIYLS
-617 GKGDYSGD
+617 GRGS
-625 EPKNMKY
+625 Y
-632 AASKIAQ
+632 AAESVNMTSVATALTKMI
-639 MVFGITDDK
+639 FGIKDTTGERNNAD
-648 GNRSD
+648 
-653 AARVPIIIDY
+653 RVPVVMDY
-663 GFYKKNSEAEHK
+663 GFYSQNKTLAEEPSNNQNNK
-675 AMTNLVLTLL
+675 ILTQMALTIL
-685 RVSEADPDKSL
+685 KVSDDSIAKEVASQGDAYWNGQTATSL
-696 AKAIVKS
+696 S
-703 KSMFEKAL
+703 L
-711 DDTTYKDK
+711 DDSVK
-719 VNTIFTSFAQT
+719 
-730 AGIEKYNDKTLGAL
+730 EAL
-744 KEFLTE
+744 YD
-750 NVYLYDD
+750 NVYLNDD
-757 SEGNKPYVASDYLTD
+757 SATPYVASDFMADWKGNAAKAATFE
-772 IDSSKQWIYSAVKK
+772 AVLK

-791 NFLTEKSGSGG
+791 NFLAKKNNSNAAQIDEEIS
-802 NKLAENIT
+802 
-810 KASVTRY
+810 KASITRY

-823 HRVTM
+823 HRVTV

-838 PCCDFNKTLESELQ
+838 PCYDFKSATTLTADRVKEF
-852 NDVVNMMGMTGI
+852 MGRKDTYTGSVEI
-864 YEASAINITQM
+864 KQM

-880 IGKIEDLNEKYDMIY
+880 IGKVEDLNEKYDMIY

-935 DTENVTQARETY
+935 DTENVTLARETY
-947 NARHRLQDASLDH
+947 NARHRLQDDSLDH
-960 SKTEDDDPKNKSA
+960 RKTDDDDPTNKSA

-1019 TATLDKNSYFYKLVD
+1019 TATLDKNSYFYKLVQ
-1034 FALQKDANGQYL
+1034 FALKKDENGQYL

-1071 SARRSLFCNYLN
+1071 SARRSVFCNYLN

-1103 KYNSDQ
+1103 KYNSNQ

-1189 WNKVDPIATANGNRY
+1189 WIKVDPIATANGNRY

-1252 QNGKKTIRVLQL
+1252 QSGKKTIRVLQL
-1264 LSDDNRNNWNL
+1264 LSSENNNWNL
-1275 HDEQNNSNST
+1275 HNEQNNSNST
-1285 FSKCING
+1285 FSKYING
-1292 LTDWNVVGLDQVGA
+1292 LTDWNVVGLDQVNW
-1306 DGKVTPSK
+1306 DGTVIPST

-1337 DIQKIYQEAYN
+1337 DIQRIYQESYN

-1359 FGDAYRFGYTYGAYD
+1359 FGDAYKFGYTYSASD
-1374 PSKGIPSGIMA
+1374 ISNNRLD

-1415 YINNIESVVQWN
+1415 YVNNIQSAIQWN
-1427 DQGYAEANNTNYWY
+1427 DQGYKEDQKNYWY

-1461 LKEYYTQ
+1461 LKEYYQQ
-1468 RAASSTGEEQ
+1468 RAASTTGEEQ

-1486 TLNSYTFDEIKEPNS
+1486 TLKSYTFDEIKEPNS
-1501 DNDLMQKEGLTKYTV
+1501 DNELWQKEGVTKYTV
-1516 VRFLRSYLED
+1516 VRFLRSHLED

-1542 LLKQAGYDNGK
+1542 LLKQAGYDGG
-1553 DPEWNHPSNLLM
+1553 DPRWNYPSSLLM

-1570 SSLIATQVNDGQITQ
+1570 SSLIATQVNEGQITQ
-1585 YPYQISSKELME
+1585 YPYQISANEQ
-1597 INNTS
+1597 
-1602 YKWLEIS
+1602 LEIS

-1641 AGGNYKDTN
+1641 ADGNYKDTN

-1674 GAGHSKPSKKSEIK
+1674 GAGHSTPSKESEIK
-1688 LFINTMIAAYNA
+1688 LFVNTMIAAYNA
-1700 GVTAPSVSFKD
+1700 GVTAPSVNFKD

-1802 VILPIERN
+1802 VISPIERN
-1810 GVMNCYPITNGATYT
+1810 GVKNCYPITNGATYT

-1832 MGLFRTDTSGTI
+1832 MGLFSTDTSGTI

-1875 LSISAEE
+1875 LSISAQE

>member
-1 MTMNWKRN
+1 MANTTPILWAAWKENPGGTGSYTLKTPADGYFVHFTENNTSGEYYVSKVTLSNTNGDYKLSDSYQRN
-9 SKKYIAGILTIALA
+9 DNGKY
-23 AGVCQSYGSMEV
+23 VM
-35 KAQEKTLPGIEKLVY
+35 
-50 DTVSSGDT
+50 VSSGT
-58 FHILE
+58 MQVYRQGE
-63 IVPSKEDASI
+63 AGYDAS
-73 GYLIGG
+73 
-79 EEPVASG
+79 
-86 RKLSEL
+86 
-92 PSPFERV
+92 
-99 NAMASLATNAGSD
+99 
-112 IVGANGLIT
+112 
-121 VSPYTEIENGSRSE
+121 
-135 DLKGRFV
+135 
-142 YRGVGGRYNYVLH
+142 
-155 GATYRKLTDNEPTSE
+155 
-170 PRYARYTEMVK
+170 
-181 ATELNRDLQS
+181 
-191 IIPTFSRISGSG
+191 
-203 GQLEIRLS
+203 
-211 NSSIAETKKTYGL
+211 
-224 DISMAVPTGSLTSEF
+224 
-239 NVDDYIGLE
+239 
-248 MYQKNATADS
+248 
-258 YTYLG
+258 
-263 TVVKGKDL
+263 
-271 PEEYR
+271 
-276 PTAET
+276 
-281 GQNLT
+281 
-286 TSSVQ
+286 
-291 IEAGEQEEAGNQA
+291 
-304 ETGGQTETGN
+304 
-314 QAETGGQAQAGS
+314 
-326 QAETG
+326 
-331 GQAQAG
+331 
-337 NQAETG
+337 
-343 GQTEAGNQAETGGQ
+343 
-357 TETGNQAE
+357 
-365 AGVQAQAA
+365 
-373 DQAEGMESKAYLV
+373 
-386 ATTSGN
+386 
-392 DPSYKSETSATA
+392 KS
-404 PAMSSAKEN
+404 
-413 TAAPVQTYA
+413 
-422 ASGENVDN
+422 
-430 NLYLLNHGSKPA
+430 
-442 RLWAVWDSV
+442 
-451 NKVYNFQSIA
+451 
-461 DACFVKVTENGDYYV
+461 
-476 SNATLCED
+476 
-484 GDYRI
+484 
-489 EDSYV
+489 
-494 ENQTGSYIRVTAS
+494 
-507 SVEIKTDG
+507 
-515 DAGFDR
+515 
-521 AKTYDFIG
+521 YDFIG
-529 DDRENAL
+529 DNAKDAL
-536 ETIRYNGGI
+536 DTVAYDGGFY
-545 NNKEW
+545 NKEW

-557 LSGEGK
+557 LSGSSR
-563 YEGTAS
+563 YEKDTDY
-569 VSGDVDK
+569 SGEVNDFN
-576 LKIEVTTLTLQE
+576 IEVTTLTLAQLAE
-588 LADLTNPEVSADKS
+588 LTATDSQAYYGIN
-602 YCGVDLDDVDLIYLS
+602 LDDVDLIYLS
-617 GKGDYSGD
+617 GRGS
-625 EPKNMKY
+625 Y
-632 AASKIAQ
+632 AAESVNMTSAATALTKMI
-639 MVFGITDDK
+639 FGIKDTTGERNNAD
-648 GNRSD
+648 
-653 AARVPIIIDY
+653 RVPVVMDY
-663 GFYKKNSEAEHK
+663 GFYSQNK
-675 AMTNLVLTLL
+675 T
-685 RVSEADPDKSL
+685 L
-696 AKAIVKS
+696 AKEPNNNQNNKILTQMALTILKVSDDNIAKEVAS
-703 KSMFEKAL
+703 QGDAYWNGQTAASLSL
-711 DDTTYKDK
+711 DDSVK
-719 VNTIFTSFAQT
+719 
-730 AGIEKYNDKTLGAL
+730 EAL
-744 KEFLTE
+744 YD
-750 NVYLYDD
+750 NVYLNDD
-757 SEGNKPYVASDYLTD
+757 SATPYVASDFMADWKGNAAKAATFE
-772 IDSSKQWIYSAVKK
+772 AVLK

-791 NFLTEKSGSGG
+791 NFLAKKNNSNAAQMDEEIS
-802 NKLAENIT
+802 
-810 KASVTRY
+810 KASITRY

-823 HRVTM
+823 HRVTV

-838 PCCDFNKTLESELQ
+838 PCYDFKSATTLTADRVKEF
-852 NDVVNMMGMTGI
+852 MGRKDTYTGSVEI
-864 YEASAINITQM
+864 KQM

-880 IGKIEDLNEKYDMIY
+880 IGKVEDLNEKYDMIY

-947 NARHRLQDASLDH
+947 NARHRLQDSSLDH
-960 SKTEDDDPKNKSA
+960 NKTNDDDSTNKSV

-1019 TATLDKNSYFYKLVD
+1019 TATLDKNSYFYKLVQ

-1071 SARRSLFCNYLN
+1071 SARRSVFCNYLN

-1103 KYNSDQ
+1103 KYNSNQ

-1189 WNKVDPIATANGNRY
+1189 WNKVDPIATENGNRY
-1204 ELRTGETYRVIRA
+1204 ELRTGEIYRVIRA

-1292 LTDWNVVGLDQVGA
+1292 LTDWNVVGLDQVNW
-1306 DGKVTPSK
+1306 DGTVTPSK
-1314 SIDSMTVTYLV
+1314 SIDSMTVTYLI
-1325 NEKLKIGGTSDT
+1325 NDKLKISGTSDT
-1337 DIQKIYQEAYN
+1337 DIQKIYQESYN

-1359 FGDAYRFGYTYGAYD
+1359 FGDAYRFGYTYSASD
-1374 PSKGIPSGIMA
+1374 ISNNKLD

-1415 YINNIESVVQWN
+1415 YVNNIQSAIQWN
-1427 DQGYAEANNTNYWY
+1427 DQGYKEDQKNYWY

-1461 LKEYYTQ
+1461 LKEYYQQ
-1468 RAASSTGEEQ
+1468 RAASTTGEEQ
-1478 KRDQEYLN
+1478 KRDQEYLK
-1486 TLNSYTFDEIKEPNS
+1486 TLESYTFDEIKEPNS
-1501 DNDLMQKEGLTKYTV
+1501 DNELWQKEGVTKYTV

-1533 TVKFPVENS
+1533 EVWFPVKNS
-1542 LLKQAGYDNGK
+1542 LLKQAGYDGG
-1553 DPEWNHPSNLLM
+1553 DPRWNYPSSLLM

-1585 YPYQISSKELME
+1585 YPYQISANEQ
-1597 INNTS
+1597 
-1602 YKWLEIS
+1602 LEIS

-1641 AGGNYKDTN
+1641 ADGNYKDTN

-1674 GAGHSKPSKKSEIK
+1674 GAGHSTPSKESEIK
-1688 LFINTMIAAYNA
+1688 LFVNTMIAAYNA

-1802 VILPIERN
+1802 VISPIERN
-1810 GVMNCYPITNGATYT
+1810 GVKNCYPITNGATYT

-1832 MGLFRTDTSGTI
+1832 MGLFSTNTSGTI

-1862 DNGSKVT
+1862 DSGSKVT

-1875 LSISAEE
+1875 LSISAQE

>member
-1 MTMNWKRN
+1 MKRKMQN

-23 AGVCQSYGSMEV
+23 ASVCQSYGSMEV

-50 DTVSSGDT
+50 DTVSSGDA

-92 PSPFERV
+92 PSQFERV
-99 NAMASLATNAGSD
+99 NAMANLAANAGSD

-121 VSPYTEIENGSRSE
+121 VSSYTETENGSRSE

-155 GATYRKLTDNEPTSE
+155 GATYRKLTDNEPTSA

-181 ATELNRDLQS
+181 ATELNRDAKS
-191 IIPTFSRISGSG
+191 IIPTFSRISGTG

-211 NSSIAETKKTYGL
+211 DDSVAETKKTYGL
-224 DISMAVPTGSLTSEF
+224 DTSTTVPTGSSTSDF
-239 NVDDYIGLE
+239 NVNDYIGLE
-248 MYQKNATADS
+248 LYQKNGSADS

-263 TVVKGKDL
+263 TVVKGEDL

-276 PTAET
+276 PAAET
-281 GQNLT
+281 GQNST

-291 IEAGEQEEAGNQA
+291 IEAGEQEEAGNQT
-304 ETGGQTETGN
+304 ETGVQTKTENQTETGVQTKTENQTETGVQTKTGN
-314 QAETGGQAQAGS
+314 QAETGVQTEAGS
-326 QAETG
+326 QAE
-331 GQAQAG
+331 AG
-337 NQAETG
+337 A
-343 GQTEAGNQAETGGQ
+343 Q
-357 TETGNQAE
+357 TETGNQTE
-365 AGVQAQAA
+365 AGAQTQAA
-373 DQAEGMESKAYLV
+373 DQAEGLESKAYSA

-404 PAMSSAKEN
+404 PVISSAKEN
-413 TAAPVQTYA
+413 TAALVQTFA
-422 ASGENVDN
+422 ASGENVDINN
-430 NLYLLNHGSKPA
+430 NLYLLNHSSKPA
-442 RLWAVWDSV
+442 KLWAVWDSV
-451 NKVYNFQSIA
+451 NNVYNFQSIA
-461 DACFVKVTENGDYYV
+461 DAYFVKVTENGDYYV
-476 SNATLCED
+476 SNASLCDD

-494 ENQTGSYIRVTAS
+494 ENQTGSYIMVTAS
-507 SVEIKTDG
+507 SVEIKTTEN
-515 DAGFDR
+515 AGFDS
-521 AKTYDFIG
+521 AQTYDFIG

-569 VSGDVDK
+569 VSGNVDA

-588 LADLTNPEVSADKS
+588 LADLTNPNVSADKR

-617 GKGDYSGD
+617 GKGDYSGA

-653 AARVPIIIDY
+653 AARVPVIIDY
-663 GFYKKNSEAEHK
+663 GFYKKNSDAGHK

-791 NFLTEKSGSGG
+791 NFLTDKSGSGG

-823 HRVTM
+823 HRVTV

-838 PCCDFNKTLESELQ
+838 PCYDFSDTLKSKLQ
-852 NDVVNMMGMTGI
+852 TDVVNMMGMNGI
-864 YEASAINITQM
+864 YDASAINITQM

-895 LGARVGKMNTENGVT
+895 LGARVSKMNTENGVT

-935 DTENVTQARETY
+935 KTDNVTQARETY
-947 NARHRLQDASLDH
+947 NARHRLQDSSLDH
-960 SKTEDDDPKNKSA
+960 SKTNDDDPTNKSA

-1000 VVIADTFIKVDN
+1000 VVIADTLIKYGDN
-1012 NNIPVAS
+1012 QIPEAS
-1019 TATLDKNSYFYKLVD
+1019 TDTLDKNSYFYKLIQ
-1034 FALQKDANGQYL
+1034 FALKDENGQYL

-1058 TDNTADTKLGTTL
+1058 MDNTADTKLGTTL
-1071 SARRSLFCNYLN
+1071 SARRSVFCNYLN

-1103 KYNSDQ
+1103 EYNGQ
-1109 NGASNGGSLEKIDG
+1109 NGASNGGSLKKIDG
-1123 KYQLQYIFNLQNDAA
+1123 KYQLQYIFTLQNDAA

-1275 HDEQNNSNST
+1275 HDDST
-1285 FSKCING
+1285 FSNYING
-1292 LTDWNVVGLDQVGA
+1292 LTDWNV
-1306 DGKVTPSK
+1306 

-1325 NEKLKIGGTSDT
+1325 NDKLNIGGTSDT
-1337 DIQKIYQEAYN
+1337 DIQRIYQESYN

-1359 FGDAYRFGYTYGAYD
+1359 FGDAYRFGYTYGASDVYYNRLD
-1374 PSKGIPSGIMA
+1374 

-1415 YINNIESVVQWN
+1415 YVNNIQSAIMWN
-1427 DQGYAEANNTNYWY
+1427 DEGYAEKNNTNYWY

-1461 LKEYYTQ
+1461 LKEYYQQ
-1468 RAASSTGEEQ
+1468 RAASTTGEEQ
-1478 KRDQEYLN
+1478 KRDQEYLK
-1486 TLNSYTFDEIKEPNS
+1486 TLESYTFDEIKEPNS
-1501 DNDLMQKEGLTKYTV
+1501 DNVLMQKEGLTKYTV

-1526 LRKTGSS
+1526 LRTTNSS
-1533 TVKFPVENS
+1533 EVWFPVKNS

-1553 DPEWNHPSNLLM
+1553 GPDWNHPSNLLM

-1570 SSLIATQVNDGQITQ
+1570 SSLIATQVNEGQITQ
-1585 YPYQISSKELME
+1585 YPYQISAKEQ
-1597 INNTS
+1597 
-1602 YKWLEIS
+1602 LEIS

-1641 AGGNYKDTN
+1641 ASGNYKDTN

-1674 GAGHSKPSKKSEIK
+1674 GAGHSRPTKDAEIK
-1688 LFINTMIAAYNA
+1688 LFVNTMIAAYNA

-1762 YKSCADDTSG
+1762 YKSCADDTAG

-1789 GEDGLKI
+1789 GEKGLKI

-1802 VILPIERN
+1802 VISPTERN
-1810 GVMNCYPITNGATYT
+1810 GVMNCYPITNGATYS
-1825 LKYSSDE
+1825 LKFSSDE
-1832 MGLFRTDTSGTI
+1832 MGLFSTDTSGTI

-1869 PCGIAE
+1869 PYGIAE
-1875 LSISAEE
+1875 LSISAQE

>member
-1 MTMNWKRN
+1 MTGNLKHN
-9 SKKYIAGILTIALA
+9 TKKYIAGILTIALA

-35 KAQEKTLPGIEKLVY
+35 SAQVMTLPGIEKLVQ
-50 DTVSSGDT
+50 DTVASSDGT

-63 IVPSKEDASI
+63 IVPSKSDASI

-79 EEPVASG
+79 EEPVSEG

-92 PSPFERV
+92 PAASERRS
-99 NAMASLATNAGSD
+99 AMAAISSSSLGDLTGS
-112 IVGANGLIT
+112 NGP
-121 VSPYTEIENGSRSE
+121 VSFSTYNEGGSRSE
-135 DLKGRFV
+135 EIRGSFVKNTENNGQYTYEQKDSV
-142 YRGVGGRYNYVLH
+142 YRLFRKGDSNERYDRYSTIEASGASNENKQSVSPVFSKVSSVTGGNLEMTI
-155 GATYRKLTDNEPTSE
+155 GDTADALTALAAT
-170 PRYARYTEMVK
+170 RYALTPDDKNSDGSMNGISIT
-181 ATELNRDLQS
+181 ALNAGD
-191 IIPTFSRISGSG
+191 
-203 GQLEIRLS
+203 
-211 NSSIAETKKTYGL
+211 Y
-224 DISMAVPTGSLTSEF
+224 
-239 NVDDYIGLE
+239 VDREVY
-248 MYQKNATADS
+248 KRTADDV

-263 TVVKGKDL
+263 KVVYGRNL
-271 PEEYR
+271 PAGYAIQSTAITSEDTSEASENLGEAT
-276 PTAET
+276 TAENSGLVT
-281 GQNLT
+281 AASASGNDAAAESGNGMQT
-286 TSSVQ
+286 FSVQ
-291 IEAGEQEEAGNQA
+291 
-304 ETGGQTETGN
+304 
-314 QAETGGQAQAGS
+314 S
-326 QAETG
+326 
-331 GQAQAG
+331 
-337 NQAETG
+337 
-343 GQTEAGNQAETGGQ
+343 
-357 TETGNQAE
+357 
-365 AGVQAQAA
+365 
-373 DQAEGMESKAYLV
+373 
-386 ATTSGN
+386 TSGN
-392 DPSYKSETSATA
+392 DMVNSEQRIMTVSDPSSE
-404 PAMSSAKEN
+404 
-413 TAAPVQTYA
+413 QY
-422 ASGENVDN
+422 N
-430 NLYLLNHGSKPA
+430 NLYILNMANTTPY
-442 RLWAVWDSV
+442 LWATWTANPDGTGSYTL
-451 NKVYNFQSIA
+451 NTPA
-461 DACFVKVTENGDYYV
+461 DGYFVHFTENTTGDYYV
-476 SNATLCED
+476 SKVTLSNTN
-484 GDYRI
+484 GDYKLS
-489 EDSYV
+489 DSYQRNDNGKYV
-494 ENQTGSYIRVTAS
+494 MVSSGTMQVYRQGEAGYDAS
-507 SVEIKTDG
+507 NS
-515 DAGFDR
+515 
-521 AKTYDFIG
+521 YDFIG
-529 DDRENAL
+529 DNAKDAL
-536 ETIRYNGGI
+536 VTVAYDGGFY
-545 NNKEW
+545 NKEW

-557 LSGEGK
+557 LSGSSR
-563 YEGTAS
+563 YEKDTDY
-569 VSGDVDK
+569 SGEVNDFN
-576 LKIEVTTLTLQE
+576 IEVTTLTLAQLAE
-588 LADLTNPEVSADKS
+588 LTATDSQAYYGIN
-602 YCGVDLDDVDLIYLS
+602 LDDVDLIYLS
-617 GKGDYSGD
+617 GRGS
-625 EPKNMKY
+625 Y
-632 AASKIAQ
+632 AAESVNMTSAVTALTKMI
-639 MVFGITDDK
+639 FGIKDTT
-648 GNRSD
+648 GERND
-653 AARVPIIIDY
+653 ADRVPVVMDY
-663 GFYKKNSEAEHK
+663 GFYSQNKTLAEEPNNNQNNK
-675 AMTNLVLTLL
+675 ILTQMALTIL
-685 RVSEADPDKSL
+685 KVSDDNI
-696 AKAIVKS
+696 AKEVAS
-703 KSMFEKAL
+703 KGDA
-711 DDTTYKDK
+711 YW
-719 VNTIFTSFAQT
+719 NGQT
-730 AGIEKYNDKTLGAL
+730 AASLSLGDSVKEAL
-744 KEFLTE
+744 YD
-750 NVYLYDD
+750 NVYLNDD
-757 SEGNKPYVASDYLTD
+757 SATPYVASDFMADWKGNAAKAATFE
-772 IDSSKQWIYSAVKK
+772 AVLK

-791 NFLTEKSGSGG
+791 NFLAKKNNSNAAQMDEEIS
-802 NKLAENIT
+802 
-810 KASVTRY
+810 KASITRY

-823 HRVTM
+823 HRVTV

-838 PCCDFNKTLESELQ
+838 PCYDFKSATTLTADRVKEF
-852 NDVVNMMGMTGI
+852 MGRKDTYTGSVEI
-864 YEASAINITQM
+864 KQM

-880 IGKIEDLNEKYDMIY
+880 IGKVEDLNEKYDMIY
-895 LGARVGKMNTENGVT
+895 LGAQVGKMNTENGVT

-947 NARHRLQDASLDH
+947 NARHRLQDSSLDH
-960 SKTEDDDPKNKSA
+960 NKTNDDDSTNKSA

-1019 TATLDKNSYFYKLVD
+1019 TATLDKNSYFYKLVQ
-1034 FALQKDANGQYL
+1034 FALKKDENGQYL

-1071 SARRSLFCNYLN
+1071 SARRSVFCNYLN

-1103 KYNSDQ
+1103 KYNSNQ

-1189 WNKVDPIATANGNRY
+1189 WIKVDPIATANGNRY

-1252 QNGKKTIRVLQL
+1252 QSGKKTIRVLQL
-1264 LSDDNRNNWNL
+1264 LSSENNNWNL
-1275 HDEQNNSNST
+1275 HNEQNNSNST
-1285 FSKCING
+1285 FSKYING
-1292 LTDWNVVGLDQVGA
+1292 LTDWNVVGLDQVNW
-1306 DGKVTPSK
+1306 DGTVIPST

-1337 DIQKIYQEAYN
+1337 DIQRIYQESYN

-1359 FGDAYRFGYTYGAYD
+1359 FGDAYKFGYTYSASD
-1374 PSKGIPSGIMA
+1374 ISNNRLD

-1415 YINNIESVVQWN
+1415 YVNNIQSAIQWN
-1427 DQGYAEANNTNYWY
+1427 DQGYKEDQKNYWY

-1461 LKEYYTQ
+1461 LKEYYQQ
-1468 RAASSTGEEQ
+1468 RAASTTGEEQ
-1478 KRDQEYLN
+1478 KRDQEYLK
-1486 TLNSYTFDEIKEPNS
+1486 TLESYTFDEIKEPNS
-1501 DNDLMQKEGLTKYTV
+1501 DNELWQKEGVTKYTV

-1533 TVKFPVENS
+1533 EVWFPVKNS
-1542 LLKQAGYDNGK
+1542 LLKQAGYDGG
-1553 DPEWNHPSNLLM
+1553 DPRWNYPSSLLM

-1585 YPYQISSKELME
+1585 YPYQISANEQ
-1597 INNTS
+1597 
-1602 YKWLEIS
+1602 LEIS

-1641 AGGNYKDTN
+1641 ADGNYKNTN

-1674 GAGHSKPSKKSEIK
+1674 GAGHSTPSKDAEIK
-1688 LFINTMIAAYNA
+1688 LFVNTMIAAYNA

-1802 VILPIERN
+1802 VISPIERN
-1810 GVMNCYPITNGATYT
+1810 GVKNCYPITNGATYT

-1832 MGLFRTDTSGTI
+1832 MGLFSTDTSGTI

-1875 LSISAEE
+1875 LSISAQE